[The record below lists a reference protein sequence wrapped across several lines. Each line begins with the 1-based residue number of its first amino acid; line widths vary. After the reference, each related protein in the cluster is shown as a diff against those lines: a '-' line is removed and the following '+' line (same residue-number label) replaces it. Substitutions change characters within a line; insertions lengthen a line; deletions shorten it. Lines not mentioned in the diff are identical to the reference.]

1 VEKKLNFALVGLG
14 FGESVIPAYKKAAH
28 AHLKLLCD
36 VDERKA
42 ALLSEKHGIPFT
54 VRFEDCLRE
63 DLDVV
68 DVSTPNH
75 LHAEQAAAALR
86 GGKHVLLQ
94 KPMARDVNECRRILA
109 VAAEARRKVGV
120 FMFSLNQPLMHELR
134 RMVAEGAFG
143 RILLLRGL
151 MAHRGA
157 HLTWKKKGLGDDYWR
172 RCKELTGGGAM
183 ALIGIHKIHLLPWL
197 AGSEVEAVSAFSDN
211 LAATDLIEGDD
222 VTSATCKL
230 KNGALAVVQA
240 CYSTEG
246 DVVEILGTAGSAVIY
261 NGRLQ
266 LKLDL
271 AWSGP
276 LLAHPGRGAELSF
289 ADADLRRLGT
299 PLAAA
304 CEQHDA
310 FARAVLAEQPLPVSG
325 EQGLRDTAVLQ
336 AIYASAASGK
346 KTQPEA

>member
-1 VEKKLNFALVGLG
+1 
-14 FGESVIPAYKKAAH
+14 
-28 AHLKLLCD
+28 
-36 VDERKA
+36 
-42 ALLSEKHGIPFT
+42 
-54 VRFEDCLRE
+54 
-63 DLDVV
+63 
-68 DVSTPNH
+68 
-75 LHAEQAAAALR
+75 
-86 GGKHVLLQ
+86 
-94 KPMARDVNECRRILA
+94 
-109 VAAEARRKVGV
+109 
-120 FMFSLNQPLMHELR
+120 
-134 RMVAEGAFG
+134 
-143 RILLLRGL
+143 
-151 MAHRGA
+151 
-157 HLTWKKKGLGDDYWR
+157 
-172 RCKELTGGGAM
+172 
-183 ALIGIHKIHLLPWL
+183 
-197 AGSEVEAVSAFSDN
+197 
-211 LAATDLIEGDD
+211 
-222 VTSATCKL
+222 
-230 KNGALAVVQA
+230 
-240 CYSTEG
+240 
-246 DVVEILGTAGSAVIY
+246 VVEILGTAGSAVIY